1 MSFILDA
8 LKKSDS
14 ERQRQAG
21 PALFEVRSAAPRSGL
36 PAWALALGALLAV
49 NIVGLGWFLLRSPAP
64 ASRDNTSTVAP
75 AAAQPAPSSPARAR
89 GSAAAHTDAPG
100 AATSAVPAPAV
111 PAPIVAAPVLPPTP
125 AAATPA
131 IAPGEESTNPADY
144 EEALPA
150 QQSLRPAH
158 AAGSV
163 EIASGIAPTEE
174 ELPPAIRNQLP
185 ELRLDMHVYAA
196 RAADRFV
203 FINMQRLREGEATR
217 DGIRVDEIT
226 PTGAILSFRGTRFR
240 LERD

>member
-89 GSAAAHTDAPG
+89 GSAAAHTDGPG
-100 AATSAVPAPAV
+100 ADTSAV

-131 IAPGEESTNPADY
+131 NAPGEESTNPADY

-150 QQSLRPAH
+150 QQSLRPPH